1 MSVSNFNEGNNFK
14 LSLAKQVSYMF
25 KLWCEWGIKTGIHC
39 GHRQLV
45 IIFKGMFQPGNCY
58 FVPCGHL
65 LPDLESEA
73 AL

>member
-1 MSVSNFNEGNNFK
+1 MSVSDFNEGKNFK

-39 GHRQLV
+39 GHNLS
-45 IIFKGMFQPGNCY
+45 IQPGNCY
-58 FVPCGHL
+58 FVPCWYL
-65 LPDLESEA
+65 LLDLESDA